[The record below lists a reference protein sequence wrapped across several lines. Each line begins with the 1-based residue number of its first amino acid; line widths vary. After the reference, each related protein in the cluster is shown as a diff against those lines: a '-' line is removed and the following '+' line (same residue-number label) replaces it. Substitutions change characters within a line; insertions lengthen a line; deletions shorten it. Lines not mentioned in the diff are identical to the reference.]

1 MFELSPFQKEAI
13 QSIESGFHTLVT
25 AHTGSG
31 KTLPAEH
38 AIRHFTK
45 LGKKVIYTSPI
56 KALSNQKYAEF
67 SSKFPELEIGIL
79 TGDNKHNPGADVIIM
94 TTEILQNNLF
104 RKKNAYLTIEM
115 DIENEL
121 GCVIFDEV
129 HYIDDADRGT
139 VWEQCIIMLP
149 KHVQMVM
156 LSATIGEKE
165 RFAKW
170 IETIKENKVVICS
183 TNTRVVP
190 LIHYLYF
197 CVPPKML
204 EVMDPPTKKL
214 FESKNNVLVSLE
226 NMEDVINKNNKC
238 LHYLKSTDKSVN
250 RKYVINQLC
259 DKLREKE
266 MFPALFFVFSR
277 KQVEELAGEVM
288 VPLFNEGEKD
298 YEIEP
303 ICRQLLVSKV
313 SNWKEY
319 MMLPEYHHYL
329 KLLHKGIGVHH
340 AGMLPIFR
348 EMMEILYD
356 KKYIHVLFAT
366 ETFSIGL
373 NMPTKTVCFTS
384 LYKHDGNK
392 NRLLHSHEFT
402 QMCGRAGRR
411 NIDKVGHVILLT
423 NLYNHV
429 DTINYHKLLHSGPK
443 VLKSKFKISYSLIM
457 HSDNPKQNIEQSLMY
472 QDILNEIS
480 HADTSI
486 SDIKKIHDE
495 YKPLLKLEGA
505 CRHYLNL
512 KEDLSIAKNKI
523 RKQILKEIQSIESEH
538 PEFETQLSLYHKI
551 TELKVDIQKHETY
564 RGYAQGYV
572 DNQITAINNILNENR
587 FVDKKREMAT
597 SIHEIHPLVF
607 SDLYEK
613 YDGFKKHSYVDIF
626 CLLSCMYDIKV
637 SDERKEHVPT
647 DLASE
652 LKYMSERMEYYNDQ
666 EVKYELCSSYT
677 TIQYDMMKYV
687 KQWLNGCT
695 NESEAIQL
703 INEMKR
709 EKEWFTGDFI
719 KCCLKLVNM
728 AKELEDVCDLDFL
741 EKIKEGA
748 KLLKFV
754 CTNESL
760 YLC

>member
-13 QSIESGFHTLVT
+13 QSIEAGYHTLVT

-67 SSKFPELEIGIL
+67 SAKFPELEIGIL

-104 RKKNAYLTIEM
+104 RKKNAYMTIEM

-170 IETIKENKVVICS
+170 IETIKENKVTICS

-190 LIHYLYF
+190 LMHYLYF
-197 CVPPKML
+197 CVPPKMT
-204 EVMDPPTKKL
+204 EVMDPQTKKL
-214 FESKNNVLVSLE
+214 FESKNNVLVSLD
-226 NMEDVINKNNKC
+226 NMEDAIHKNNKC
-238 LHYLKSTDKSVN
+238 LQYLKTNDKTVN
-250 RKYVINQLC
+250 RKYVVNQLC
-259 DKLREKE
+259 EKLREKE

-277 KQVEELAGEVM
+277 KQVEELANDIM
-288 VPLFNEGEKD
+288 VPLFDPGEKD

-319 MMLPEYHHYL
+319 MMLPEYQHYL

-348 EMMEILYD
+348 EMIEILYD

-411 NIDKVGHVILLT
+411 NIDKVGHVILMT
-423 NLYNHV
+423 NLYPHV
-429 DTINYHKLLHSGPK
+429 ETTSYHKLLHSGPK
-443 VLKSKFKISYSLIM
+443 VLKSKFKIGYSLVL
-457 HSDNPKQNIEQSLMY
+457 HSETPIENIKKSLMY
-472 QDILNEIS
+472 QDVLNEIS
-480 HADTSI
+480 FAETSI
-486 SDIKKIHDE
+486 QDLTKIYNE
-495 YKPLLKLEGA
+495 YSPLLKIESI
-505 CRHYLNL
+505 CKHYLNL
-512 KEDLSIAKNKI
+512 KEDLSISKNKI
-523 RKQILKEIQSIESEH
+523 RKQILKEMQTIESE
-538 PEFETQLSLYHKI
+538 PDFELQLSLYNKM
-551 TELKVDIQKHETY
+551 VDIKTEIKKHETY
-564 RGYAQGYV
+564 KGYAEGYV
-572 DNQITAINNILNENR
+572 ENQINAIHTILNENH
-587 FVDKKREMAT
+587 FVEQKREMAT
-597 SIHEIHPLVF
+597 AIHEIHPLVF

-613 YDGFKKHSYVDIF
+613 YNGFKLHSSTDIY

-637 SDERKEHVPT
+637 SDERKEHLPT
-647 DLASE
+647 ELKSE
-652 LKYMSERMEYYNDQ
+652 LKFMVDRMEYYNDQ
-666 EVKYELCSSYT
+666 EVKYELCSSYVK
-677 TIQYDMMKYV
+677 IQYDMMKYV
-687 KQWLNGCT
+687 KQWLEGCCDET
-695 NESEAIQL
+695 AAIQMM
-703 INEMKR
+703 NEMKR

-728 AKELEDVCDLDFL
+728 AKELEDVCSLDFL
-741 EKIKEGA
+741 EKIKEGSA